1 MIRRPPRST
10 LFPYTTLFRSQGL
23 GSLTGPLKELAAID
37 AELVEDRDR
46 FAEALAQLT
55 DLAQRLR
62 AYRDRL
68 EFDPDKLEKVE
79 ERLDLIRRLV
89 KKYGGLLEEVV
100 RRGEQADRK
109 STRLNS
115 SHGYISY
122 AVFCLKKKKKM
133 KPHNADQVPQ

>member
-1 MIRRPPRST
+1 ELEREK
-10 LFPYTTLFRSQGL
+10 LLRSQGRRL
-23 GSLTGPLKELAAID
+23 AQLVQATYGPLYEEDPSMLQGIGSLTGPLKELAAID

-68 EFDPDKLEKVE
+68 EFERDKLEKVE

-89 KKYGGLLEEVV
+89 KKYGDSLEGDD
-100 RRGEQADRK
+100 RRGQMAQQHMRKLETGEAD
-109 STRLNS
+109 
-115 SHGYISY
+115 
-122 AVFCLKKKKKM
+122 LKELS
-133 KPHNADQVPQ
+133 A